1 MILDRIAIEDN
12 GGNFAFA
19 KSSPIAVN
27 LTSFRLQDSG
37 ENGWKKVRKTAS
49 ELGRESEERHVPVPG
64 IPSDWFIFDSL
75 LQHLRHSL
83 GLERAE

>member
-37 ENGWKKVRKTAS
+37 ENGSKKSAKNPVRAGK
-49 ELGRESEERHVPVPG
+49 RE
-64 IPSDWFIFDSL
+64 
-75 LQHLRHSL
+75 
-83 GLERAE
+83 